1 MKAGH
6 YVSKVAAIVLLS
18 LVPPGLADAR
28 ETGRVENG
36 RTVVEAPTTRVETEK
51 GRTKVEV
58 RAPGADVDVDT
69 ERRRVRIRV
78 PFFNGDV
85 RW

>member
-6 YVSKVAAIVLLS
+6 CVSKVAAIVLLS
-18 LVPPGLADAR
+18 LVPAGVDYAQEA
-28 ETGRVENG
+28 GRVEDA
-36 RTVVEAPTTRVETEK
+36 RTVVEAPTTRIETEK

-78 PFFNGDV
+78 PFFNGTV

>member
-1 MKAGH
+1 MKAGNC
-6 YVSKVAAIVLLS
+6 VSKADAIVLLS
-18 LVPPGLADAR
+18 LVPPGVADAH

-36 RTVVEAPTTRVETEK
+36 RTVVEAPTTRLEK
-51 GRTKVEV
+51 DKRRTTVEV
-58 RAPGADVDVDT
+58 RGPGADVDVDT

-78 PFFNGDV
+78 PFFNGTV

>member
-18 LVPPGLADAR
+18 LVPPAVADAH
-28 ETGRVENG
+28 ETARDENG
-36 RTVVEAPTTRVETEK
+36 RTVVEAPTTRVETEES
-51 GRTKVEV
+51 RTKVEV

-78 PFFNGDV
+78 PFFNGTV

>member
-6 YVSKVAAIVLLS
+6 CVSKVAAIVLLS
-18 LVPPGLADAR
+18 LVPPGVADAH

-36 RTVVEAPTTRVETEK
+36 HTVVEAPTTRVETETS
-51 GRTKVEV
+51 RTKVEV

-78 PFFNGDV
+78 PFFNGIV